1 MSAIPIAVAEAN
13 KTCSPSDPAYVNRMA
28 PLTLA
33 QDRLARGQN
42 PGPSGPP
49 SSQFRTGL
57 KSPAKPRVY
66 LRLPGC
72 YHKDKSLMETKE
84 EPMPGVKKNEM
95 WEESQRRHKAA
106 VILGSWEMTT
116 WHSVAGNESSPQ
128 TALRLKRM
136 LIGLPDQP
144 GSDQW
149 EDERNPGDDDSG
161 QGSSKHS
168 EISPQAKG
176 GPRRKH

>member
-1 MSAIPIAVAEAN
+1 MSAIPTAIAKAN
-13 KTCSPSDPAYVNRMA
+13 KTSSPSDPAYVNRMA

-49 SSQFRTGL
+49 SSHFRTGI

-72 YHKDKSLMETKE
+72 YHKENPLMEPEE

-116 WHSVAGNESSPQ
+116 WHSVAGNEV
-128 TALRLKRM
+128 RLFTTLPFLIHHIVERLLLFNLM
-136 LIGLPDQP
+136 LV
-144 GSDQW
+144 
-149 EDERNPGDDDSG
+149 
-161 QGSSKHS
+161 
-168 EISPQAKG
+168 
-176 GPRRKH
+176 